1 MKKIL
6 LFFLILT
13 VFFPAGSRAF
23 ADKSWISNVR
33 HPKYDGTIALPH
45 YTVNDNSLRKELD
58 KIKKEEKKQKKIK
71 YGKNNAKINAAVK
84 KTLSA
89 MSTGAFNRK
98 ITFFAKQM
106 LGKGEFGKYVPKS
119 IRKNYIKFLKTNKP
133 FAIQGGKRIFL
144 LISSSVPFKTLR
156 RYVLTIADNNLPIQM
171 VLRGLIPGSN
181 NGEYFMPTIKYIESL
196 IKYKG
201 KSGYYDMHVD
211 IDPLVYTKF
220 NVHRVPALIYVR
232 NYNSQ
237 TFTSLGEQ
245 AYAVYG
251 NANLEYELKEI
262 ERKAKSNYIRSVLD
276 LFKAKQFFN

>member
-13 VFFPAGSRAF
+13 VFFPAGGRAF
-23 ADKSWISNVR
+23 ADKSWISNVS

-45 YTVNDNSLRKELD
+45 YAVNDSNLRKELD
-58 KIKKEEKKQKKIK
+58 KFKKEEKKQKKIK
-71 YGKNNAKINAAVK
+71 YNKGGAKINAAVK

-106 LGKGEFGKYVPKS
+106 LGKGEFGKYVPKAIS
-119 IRKNYIKFLKTNKP
+119 KNYIKFLKSDKP
-133 FAIQGGKRIFL
+133 FAMAGGKRIFL
-144 LISSSVPFKTLR
+144 MISSSVPFKTLR
-156 RYVLTIADNNLPIQM
+156 RYVLTIADNNLPVQM
-171 VLRGLIPGSN
+171 ILRGLIPGSN

-201 KSGYYDMHVD
+201 KVGYYDMHVD
-211 IDPLVYTKF
+211 IDPLVFIKF
-220 NVHRVPALIYVR
+220 NIHRVPALIYIR
-232 NYNSQ
+232 NYNPQ
-237 TFTSLGEQ
+237 TFTSLSEQ
-245 AYAVYG
+245 SYIIYG
-251 NANLEYELKEI
+251 NANLEYGLKEI

>member
-1 MKKIL
+1 MKRLFI
-6 LFFLILT
+6 FFLIFLATFLINKT
-13 VFFPAGSRAF
+13 VFAEQ
-23 ADKSWISNVR
+23 SWISKVS
-33 HPKYDGTIALPH
+33 HPKYEGTIVLPH
-45 YTVNDNSLRKELD
+45 YTINDNNLRKELD
-58 KIKKEEKKQKKIK
+58 KFKKEEKKQKKIK